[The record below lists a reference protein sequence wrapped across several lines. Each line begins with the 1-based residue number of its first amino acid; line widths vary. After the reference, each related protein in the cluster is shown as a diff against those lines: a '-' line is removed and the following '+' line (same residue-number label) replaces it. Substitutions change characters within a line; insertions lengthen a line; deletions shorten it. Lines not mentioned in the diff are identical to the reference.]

1 MNQTVL
7 CGHTGSANRGCEAII
22 KSTIQLLNENGI
34 SSSIA
39 TFAPA
44 EDIQAGLDKLGRL
57 IAYKGYQKKDIFPR
71 IYNSAAR
78 RLFHNEYPG
87 ETFRQK
93 DVFAAVKQAGS
104 AVVVGGDTY
113 CYSRNARVPAY
124 CVNTFAKKNKLQSFL
139 WSCSINGEMID
150 REMAEDLKK
159 YTMIFP
165 REQLTYQNLL
175 NAGIPEEKLFQM
187 ADSAFVLETEPIDL
201 PEDFTNVFA
210 YNPSFTLCNCEN
222 GTQIAQNRVALLK
235 YILKETDMKIAL
247 IPHVFKENYGDLAT
261 CLELEKELNTPDRV
275 YVVNGNYR
283 CGQLKEAIR
292 HCRMLF
298 AERTHASIAGYSQC
312 VPTFVVGYSVKSLGI
327 ATDLFG
333 TTQDRVVPRGL
344 LTQEDTLLSCARR
357 FLDQEAQI
365 KQQLTETVPSYTQM
379 TRNGAK
385 ALCQILNGT
394 NA

>member
-7 CGHTGSANRGCEAII
+7 CGHTGSNNRGCEAII
-22 KSTIQLLNENGI
+22 KSTVQLLKENEI
-34 SSSIA
+34 SSDIA

-44 EDIQAGLDKLGRL
+44 EDIRAGLDKLGKL
-57 IAYKGYQKKDIFPR
+57 IPYKGYQKKDLLPR

-78 RLFHNEYPG
+78 RFFHNEYPG
-87 ETFRQK
+87 ESFRQK

-113 CYSRNARVPAY
+113 CYSRNARMPSY
-124 CVNTFAKKNKLQSFL
+124 CINTFAQKNNLQSFL
-139 WSCSINGEMID
+139 WSCSINEEMID
-150 REMAEDLKK
+150 REMSEDLKK

-175 NAGIPEEKLFQM
+175 NAGIPEEKLFRM
-187 ADSAFVLETEPIDL
+187 SDSAFALETEPIDL

-210 YNPSFTLCNCEN
+210 YNPSFTLCNCKN
-222 GTQIAQNRVALLK
+222 GDRIAQNRVALLK
-235 YILKETDMKIAL
+235 HILRETNMKIAL

-261 CLELEKELNTPDRV
+261 CLDLERELACPERV
-275 YVVNGNYR
+275 VVINGNFS
-283 CGQLKEAIR
+283 CGQLKETIR
-292 HCRMLF
+292 HCRVLI

-312 VPTFVVGYSVKSLGI
+312 IPTFVVGYSVKSLGI

-333 TTQDRVVPRGL
+333 TTQDRVIPREL
-344 LTQEDTLLSCARR
+344 LTQKDTLINCARR
-357 FLDQEAQI
+357 FLDQETQI
-365 KQQLTETVPSYTQM
+365 RQQLTETIPSYTQM

-385 ALCQILNGT
+385 TLCQILNGAKT
-394 NA
+394 